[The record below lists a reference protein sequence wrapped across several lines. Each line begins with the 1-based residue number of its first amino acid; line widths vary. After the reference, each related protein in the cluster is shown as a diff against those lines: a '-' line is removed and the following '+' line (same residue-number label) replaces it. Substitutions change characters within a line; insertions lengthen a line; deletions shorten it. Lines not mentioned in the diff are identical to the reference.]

1 MRPASLVVRG
11 SIIKSIIKVPARTL
25 EAGLPP
31 FKSPG
36 NGLAGTAQPL

>member
-11 SIIKSIIKVPARTL
+11 SIIKVPARTL